1 MEAII
6 NCFYF
11 FGYLLGI
18 GAIWFVLP
26 TIIVFPLLYRL
37 RKGTWR
43 SPCNFVD
50 ALTILSVCIIWAYFP
65 DKDSMGRGLGWF
77 VDLIAIGF
85 IYGVLIVLR
94 TPIVWLNLRW
104 RMISSIVTLVLTD
117 IIMLFFSL
125 TGILGKEC
133 G

>member
-37 RKGTWR
+37 RKGIWL
-43 SPCNFVD
+43 SPCNLVD
-50 ALTILSVCIIWAYFP
+50 VLTIISVCIIWAYFS

-85 IYGVLIVLR
+85 VYGVLIVLR

-104 RMISSIVTLVLTD
+104 RMIASIVTFILTN

-125 TGILGKEC
+125 TGILGKE
-133 G
+133 

>member
-1 MEAII
+1 METVI
-6 NCFYF
+6 NCFCF
-11 FGYLLGI
+11 FGYLIGV

-26 TIIVFPLLYRL
+26 MIIVFPLLYRL

-43 SPCNFVD
+43 SPCNLVD
-50 ALTILSVCIIWAYFP
+50 VLTILSVCIIWAYFS

-94 TPIVWLNLRW
+94 TPIIWLNLRW

-117 IIMLFFSL
+117 IIILFFSL
-125 TGILGKEC
+125 TGILGKE
-133 G
+133 

>member
-18 GAIWFVLP
+18 GAIWFVIP

-37 RKGTWR
+37 RKGIWR
-43 SPCNFVD
+43 SPCSLVD
-50 ALTILSVCIIWAYFP
+50 VLTIISVCIIWAYFS
-65 DKDSMGRGLGWF
+65 DKDSMGRGLGRF

-85 IYGVLIVLR
+85 VYGVLIVLR
-94 TPIVWLNLRW
+94 TPIVWRNMRF
-104 RMISSIVTLVLTD
+104 RMIASVATFVLTD
-117 IIMLFFSL
+117 IIMLFFAL
-125 TGILGKEC
+125 TGIIGKE
-133 G
+133 

>member
-1 MEAII
+1 MDAII

-11 FGYLLGI
+11 FGHLIGF

-50 ALTILSVCIIWAYFP
+50 ALTIISVCIIWAYFS

-85 IYGVLIVLR
+85 VYGVLVVLR
-94 TPIVWLNLRW
+94 IPIVWLNLRW
-104 RMISSIVTLVLTD
+104 RMISSIVTFILTN
-117 IIMLFFSL
+117 IVMLFFAI
-125 TGILGKEC
+125 TGILGKE
-133 G
+133 

>member
-50 ALTILSVCIIWAYFP
+50 ALTIISVCIIWAYFS
-65 DKDSMGRGLGWF
+65 DKDSMGRGLGRF

-85 IYGVLIVLR
+85 VYGVLIVLR
-94 TPIVWLNLRW
+94 TPIVWRNMRF
-104 RMISSIVTLVLTD
+104 RMIASVATFVLTD
-117 IIMLFFSL
+117 IIMLFFAL
-125 TGILGKEC
+125 TGIIGKE
-133 G
+133 

>member
-50 ALTILSVCIIWAYFP
+50 ALTILSVCIIWAYFS

-125 TGILGKEC
+125 TGILGKE
-133 G
+133 

>member
-1 MEAII
+1 METVI
-6 NCFYF
+6 NCFCF
-11 FGYLLGI
+11 FGYLIGV

-26 TIIVFPLLYRL
+26 MIIVFPLLYRL

-43 SPCNFVD
+43 SPCNLVD
-50 ALTILSVCIIWAYFP
+50 ALTILSVCIIWAYFS

-85 IYGVLIVLR
+85 VYGVLIVLR

-104 RMISSIVTLVLTD
+104 RMIASIVTFILTN

-125 TGILGKEC
+125 AGILGKE
-133 G
+133 

>member
-1 MEAII
+1 METVI
-6 NCFYF
+6 NCFCF
-11 FGYLLGI
+11 FGYLIGV

-26 TIIVFPLLYRL
+26 MIIVFPLLYRL

-43 SPCNFVD
+43 SPCNLVD
-50 ALTILSVCIIWAYFP
+50 ALTILSVCIIWAYFS

-85 IYGVLIVLR
+85 VYGVLIVLR

-104 RMISSIVTLVLTD
+104 RMIASIVTFILTN

-125 TGILGKEC
+125 TGILGKE
-133 G
+133 

>member
-37 RKGTWR
+37 RKGIWL
-43 SPCNFVD
+43 SPCNLVD
-50 ALTILSVCIIWAYFP
+50 VLTIISVCIIWAYFS

-77 VDLIAIGF
+77 VDLIAIGYV
-85 IYGVLIVLR
+85 YGVLIVLR

-104 RMISSIVTLVLTD
+104 RMIASIVTFILTN

-125 TGILGKEC
+125 TGILGKE
-133 G
+133 

>member
-1 MEAII
+1 METII

-11 FGYLLGI
+11 FGYLIGV

-26 TIIVFPLLYRL
+26 MIIVFPLLYRL

-43 SPCNFVD
+43 SPCNLVD
-50 ALTILSVCIIWAYFP
+50 ALTILSVCIIWAYFS

-85 IYGVLIVLR
+85 VYGVLIVLR

-104 RMISSIVTLVLTD
+104 RMIASIVTFILTN

-125 TGILGKEC
+125 TGILGKE
-133 G
+133 

>member
-43 SPCNFVD
+43 SPCNLVD
-50 ALTILSVCIIWAYFP
+50 ALTILSVCIIWAYFS

-85 IYGVLIVLR
+85 VYGVLIVLR

-104 RMISSIVTLVLTD
+104 RMIASIVTFILTN

-125 TGILGKEC
+125 TGILGKE
-133 G
+133 

>member
-1 MEAII
+1 METVI
-6 NCFYF
+6 NCLYF
-11 FGYLLGI
+11 FGYLIGV

-26 TIIVFPLLYRL
+26 TLITFPLLYRL

-43 SPCNFVD
+43 SPCNLVD
-50 ALTILSVCIIWAYFP
+50 VLTILSVCIIWAYFS

-85 IYGVLIVLR
+85 VYGVLIVLR

-104 RMISSIVTLVLTD
+104 RMMSSIVT
-117 IIMLFFSL
+117 FFAAS
-125 TGILGKEC
+125 GKFSVVQS
-133 G
+133 